1 MNIKETRAVLNIIQC
16 AHWSRYTDYKLKIHQ
31 NQERKALYTTS
42 SDLELLKK
50 TESGKVDL
58 KIHPYLRFW
67 GYVSRI
73 TVKMNFSQLHYRLSV
88 IFDL

>member
-1 MNIKETRAVLNIIQC
+1 MNIKKTRAVLNIIQC
-16 AHWSRYTDYKLKIHQ
+16 AHWSRYTDYKLEIHQ

-58 KIHPYLRFW
+58 KIQPYLCFQNNCKTE
-67 GYVSRI
+67 I
-73 TVKMNFSQLHYRLSV
+73 
-88 IFDL
+88 